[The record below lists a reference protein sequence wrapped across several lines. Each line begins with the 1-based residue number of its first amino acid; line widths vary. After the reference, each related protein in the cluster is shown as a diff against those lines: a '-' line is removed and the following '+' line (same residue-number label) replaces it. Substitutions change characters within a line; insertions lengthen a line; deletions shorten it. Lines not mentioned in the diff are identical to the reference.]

1 MIASE
6 VIHESIYLFIEIT
19 LLLFTN
25 RTDLRAAK
33 IKFSGTCKSMLL
45 KASSAEHCAP
55 SNFVLLLT
63 LGGTLIHLIMYFTVY
78 QAETNSGTVV
88 STKTISLTWRF

>member
-1 MIASE
+1 MR
-6 VIHESIYLFIEIT
+6 VYLFIEIT

-25 RTDLRAAK
+25 KTDLRAAK

-55 SNFVLLLT
+55 CNFVLLLT
-63 LGGTLIHLIMYFTVY
+63 LGGTLIHLIMNFTVY

-88 STKTISLTWRF
+88 YTKIISLTWRF